1 MQKFQNMENSNS
13 RTFQGL
19 SRAWI
24 FSKIQGLSRTS
35 QGPYEPCEEHPR
47 WQVNRVQIRAIRWK
61 KCLAQWTEGSHACK
75 FLCFWRCER
84 EHSPAAVT
92 IYNGHISP
100 WCRVASLCQAPR
112 HMVLSAWLNKNDFC
126 IAHVQHCDGH
136 RSTAAGIF
144 ALALPDFWRWCF
156 SWEQLMSKCGHS
168 YIIN

>member
-1 MQKFQNMENSNS
+1 MNWQWLRHAVVSAMLCQS
-13 RTFQGL
+13 L
-19 SRAWI
+19 SSFCQPRRN
-24 FSKIQGLSRTS
+24 FDDGRPSV
-35 QGPYEPCEEHPR
+35 EEHPR
-47 WQVNRVQIRAIRWK
+47 WHVNRVQIRAIRWT